1 MVDVSP
7 IHVGSVFKTIR
18 SRKFIVAG
26 RPNRR
31 KKDAFS
37 YLCDLV
43 GGLIGLPVKINRDEK
58 TKNGLLPS

>member
-43 GGLIGLPVKINRDEK
+43 GGLIRLPV
-58 TKNGLLPS
+58 